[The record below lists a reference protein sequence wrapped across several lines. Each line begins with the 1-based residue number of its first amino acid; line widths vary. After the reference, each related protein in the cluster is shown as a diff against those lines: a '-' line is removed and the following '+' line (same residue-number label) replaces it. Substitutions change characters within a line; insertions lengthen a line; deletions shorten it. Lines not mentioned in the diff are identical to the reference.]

1 MEESVNYSVFI
12 SCKMVDLQIDNENVK
27 QHFLDTEL
35 DTLPLIKYIQCEAV
49 SRVINML
56 STSTHEMVLIWYI
69 LCQ

>member
-12 SCKMVDLQIDNENVK
+12 SCKMVDLQIDNENGK

-35 DTLPLIKYIQCEAV
+35 DPLPLIKYIQCEAV
-49 SRVINML
+49 SRVIYML
-56 STSTHEMVLIWYI
+56 STTTHEIVLIWYI